1 MILYVNRN
9 FLYGMKLFNLM
20 YVCENLGIYVY
31 VLEMNLIGM
40 L

>member
-31 VLEMNLIGM
+31 MF
-40 L
+40 